1 LLHVTAEFA
10 DVGYFDIFWPYRKA
24 VTDQPIPG
32 SFRGAPRIQRQ
43 HVVASSWN
51 QMTFAETLSFGQ
63 QAVESGVVALAAL
76 VAVVPLEVSSFRNFR
91 IGMK

>member
-1 LLHVTAEFA
+1 
-10 DVGYFDIFWPYRKA
+10 
-24 VTDQPIPG
+24 
-32 SFRGAPRIQRQ
+32 
-43 HVVASSWN
+43 
-51 QMTFAETLSFGQ
+51 MTFAETLSFGQ